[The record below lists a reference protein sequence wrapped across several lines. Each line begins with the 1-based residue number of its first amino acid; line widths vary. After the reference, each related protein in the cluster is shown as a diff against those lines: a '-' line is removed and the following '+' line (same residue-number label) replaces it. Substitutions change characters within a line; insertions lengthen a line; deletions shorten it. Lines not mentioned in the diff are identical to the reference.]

1 MSDPYVQFMKEN
13 GHPAVRDLAW
23 VIGSPS
29 MIDGES
35 PEFAGHAVSDSW
47 REEHFCR
54 FLPHLITLTSDP
66 SPLSAWLQ
74 SRSTQ
79 RLGRYFESLVSY
91 WLSHAPGLADVRES
105 LQVKR
110 GKVTLGEFDFLFFD
124 QVLNENVHLEVAV
137 KFYLRHGKGNSWDQY
152 IGPYGKDRLDLKLQL
167 LFGKQVLL
175 GETDEGRK
183 TLSVDG
189 QMPEFRSLAL
199 VKGYLFDPLTE
210 FGLSP
215 ESSTSGLSSR
225 CLRGYWVTEEN
236 LADVVRRSPESLWS
250 IVPKLEWLS
259 PSFRE
264 RSHGMLTADTLLQ
277 VIFSNMQSDPKPIL
291 IAELQES
298 SRRNTYGEVA
308 RAFIVPSHW
317 PR

>member
-1 MSDPYVQFMKEN
+1 MKER

-29 MIDGES
+29 MIDAES
-35 PEFAGHAVSDSW
+35 PEFAGHAVCDGW
-47 REEHFCR
+47 REEHFQR
-54 FLPHLITLTSDP
+54 FLPHLMTLASDP
-66 SPLSAWLQ
+66 TPLAAWLH

-91 WLSHAPGLADVRES
+91 WLSHAPGLVDVRES

-110 GKVTLGEFDFLFFD
+110 GKMTLGEFDFLFFD
-124 QVLNENVHLEVAV
+124 QVLDENVHLEVAV
-137 KFYLRHGKGNSWDQY
+137 KFYLRHGTGNSLDQY
-152 IGPYGKDRLDLKLQL
+152 IGPYGNDRLDLKLQL

-175 GETDEGRK
+175 SETEEGRK

-189 QMPEFRSLAL
+189 EMPELRSLAL

-210 FGLSP
+210 VGLGP
-215 ESSTSGLSSR
+215 ESATPGLSSR
-225 CLRGYWVTEEN
+225 CLRGYWVTVEK
-236 LADVVRRSPESLWS
+236 LADVVRRSPKSLWS

-259 PSFRE
+259 PCLRE
-264 RSHGMLTADTLLQ
+264 RSHGMLTADRLLE
-277 VIFSNMQSDPKPIL
+277 VVSSNMQSDPKPIL
-291 IAELQES
+291 IAELQEAS
-298 SRRNTYGEVA
+298 HLDIYSEAA